1 MWLYV
6 LIYLVFV
13 SVNVLLLV
21 IWRATM
27 KFSSSPFSVS
37 SHNEF
42 CVFSSSLIDYFPLY
56 LNGGTGNYPGKQ
68 SAPAAGKVGMPWG
81 SRQLGFPVS
90 EAARAVC
97 SRASTHATFPSAT
110 KGLRGK
116 ASSSSAS
123 SILACWRQQK
133 QNVTS
138 VSTLHQNIQPFI
150 HPLVSLSRSLP
161 RNCPEC
167 KGMRLGRRL
176 LEMKGV
182 LDIVRRK
189 VLAELEMGGN
199 RREKEETPYSPLKT
213 EGPSLSIIILSRLSV
228 ACKISW

>member
-1 MWLYV
+1 
-6 LIYLVFV
+6 
-13 SVNVLLLV
+13 
-21 IWRATM
+21 M

-56 LNGGTGNYPGKQ
+56 LNGGTGNYPSKQ

-97 SRASTHATFPSAT
+97 SRASTHATFPSVT

-123 SILACWRQQK
+123 SSSPMTNINRSR
-133 QNVTS
+133 TS
-138 VSTLHQNIQPFI
+138 LLFQP
-150 HPLVSLSRSLP
+150 LP
-161 RNCPEC
+161 T
-167 KGMRLGRRL
+167 RL
-176 LEMKGV
+176 LC
-182 LDIVRRK
+182 RTS
-189 VLAELEMGGN
+189 N
-199 RREKEETPYSPLKT
+199 
-213 EGPSLSIIILSRLSV
+213 PSSIP
-228 ACKISW
+228 